1 MNEMRP
7 DATVIQADSP
17 ESVPSAGP
25 VARFGP
31 GRLVA
36 WYPRLAARVQSL
48 AGHGASRL
56 RSVRLDRLPQVSRAT
71 GIAVLLM
78 VASSALW
85 LSTVVP
91 MSRNVEMLQAE
102 VATLESAAKSGTA
115 IARSP
120 AAQADT
126 FIKGLPTRNDLPSIM
141 TVIITQATD
150 AGLELPSGEYQFT
163 PTRSGQIGRYR
174 IAFPVRGTYPQLR
187 EFIDGTLTA
196 LPAVALESLR
206 LERESIGE
214 TVLEAELQFAVIV
227 RGTT

>member
-1 MNEMRP
+1 MNEIRP
-7 DATVIQADSP
+7 DAAVMRTAAT
-17 ESVPSAGP
+17 EAVPSAGP
-25 VARFGP
+25 VARLEP

-36 WYPRLAARVQSL
+36 WYPRLAARLQSL
-48 AGHGASRL
+48 FARGVTHL
-56 RSVRLDRLPQVSRAT
+56 RSVRLDRLPRVSRAT
-71 GIAVLLM
+71 GVAVLLL
-78 VASSALW
+78 VASGALW

-102 VATLESAAKSGTA
+102 VATLESAARSGTA

-120 AAQADT
+120 AAQAET

-141 TVIITQATD
+141 TVIITQATN